1 MSSLFVSMVG
11 REWRQLFQDPW
22 LFSLVTWIPAV
33 IYFTIW
39 SIFSAGIARDLP
51 IGIVDLDKSRIS
63 RALIRHYDASPA
75 LDATSHNYLDVQQGS
90 KALRAGIIN
99 GLVVIPKGLEKQTIL
114 GQPPQVTVFVNNQF
128 LLIGKNINSALLQA
142 HGTFTAGVEV
152 VKNLSSGS
160 PVLSQAIS
168 YSIPIGSQVTPLFN
182 VSTNYSQFLVS
193 AILPAIWQI
202 MIVAATV
209 LALGAEN
216 RRHGIQG
223 WLKDAPV
230 SALLAKFTPL
240 ILIFWLHGLVFLWVM
255 YSLFHWP
262 MNGSV
267 VFLALTQLIT
277 VCASVS
283 AASAVFFLTQDTTR
297 SISMVAAYSA
307 PGLAFLGITFPVTD
321 MTLPAKIWRSLLPV
335 SHYIEVQIAQLNYG
349 LPIIENIPQIQH
361 LTLFILPLLFTIH
374 KVKKAGQMA
383 NNTEVI
389 L

>member
-1 MSSLFVSMVG
+1 MSSLFVNMVG

-22 LFSLVTWIPAV
+22 LFSLVTWIPAT
-33 IYFTIW
+33 IYFIIW

-75 LDATSHNYLDVQQGS
+75 LDACHNYLDIQQGS

-99 GLVVIPKGLEKQTIL
+99 GLIVIPKGLEKQTVL
-114 GQPPQVTVFVNNQF
+114 GQPPQVTAFVNNQF
-128 LLIGKNINSALLQA
+128 LLIGKNINSALLHAQ
-142 HGTFTAGVEV
+142 GTFTAGVEV

-168 YSIPIGSQVTPLFN
+168 YSVPIGSQVTPLFN

-202 MIVAATV
+202 MMVAATV
-209 LALGAEN
+209 LSLGSES
-216 RRHGIQG
+216 RRRGIQD
-223 WLKDAPV
+223 WLKEAPI
-230 SALLAKFTPL
+230 SALFAKLTPL
-240 ILIFWLHGLVFLWVM
+240 ILIFWLHGLSFLWGM
-255 YSLFHWP
+255 HSLFNWP
-262 MNGSV
+262 MNGSLE
-267 VFLALTQLIT
+267 FLALTQLIT

-283 AASAVFFLTQDTTR
+283 AASAFFFLTQDTTR

-349 LPIIENIPQIQH
+349 LAISESIIQIQH
-361 LTLFILPLLFTIH
+361 LTLFTLPLLFTIY
-374 KVKKAGQMA
+374 KVKQAGQMA
-383 NNTEVI
+383 IKTEVA

>member
-11 REWRQLFQDPW
+11 REWRYLLRDPW

-39 SIFSAGIARDLP
+39 AIFSAGIARDLP
-51 IGIVDLDKSRIS
+51 IGIVDLDKSRVS

-75 LDATSHNYLDVQQGS
+75 LDASFNYLAVQQGS
-90 KALRAGIIN
+90 KALRAGVINALVII
-99 GLVVIPKGLEKQTIL
+99 PEGLEKQTML
-114 GQPPQVTVFVNNQF
+114 GHPPQVTAFVNNQF
-128 LLIGKNINSALLQA
+128 LLIGKNINSALLLAQ
-142 HGTFTAGVEV
+142 GTFTTGVEV

-168 YSIPIGSQVTPLFN
+168 SSVPIGSQVTPLFN

-193 AILPAIWQI
+193 ATLPAIWQI
-202 MIVAATV
+202 LMVAATV

-216 RRHGIQG
+216 RRRGIQD
-223 WLKDAPV
+223 WLKEAPV
-230 SALLAKFTPL
+230 SALFAKFTPL
-240 ILIFWLHGLVFLWVM
+240 ILIFWFHGLVFLWAM
-255 YSLFHWP
+255 HSLCNWP
-262 MNGSV
+262 MNGSLG
-267 VFLALTQLIT
+267 FLAFTQLIT
-277 VCASVS
+277 VCASVA
-283 AASAVFFLTQDTTR
+283 AASAFFFLTQDATR

-349 LPIIENIPQIQH
+349 APISENMFQIQH
-361 LTLFILPLLFTIH
+361 LTLFILPLLFTIY
-374 KVKKAGQMA
+374 KVKQAGYLA
-383 NNTEVI
+383 SKTEVT